1 MFDHGIS
8 RYDLRIKFLEKIY
21 RIMWIY
27 WNAFEVSN
35 VSLFLYLSA
44 NYNIFF
50 WHDLWNDAWIGWMIF
65 CYENILFEML
75 WWSMIEHIDFM
86 MQYWLIS
93 ILHDYMFYYQKLEY
107 EIWFMKN
114 YDIRNIMNWQ
124 PDYVKDPAN
133 GGIYVGNWLSWGFI
147 SPTRPA
153 TCRQRDQRQTASET
167 SGSKGHGCQ
176 MIRSLPQADT
186 WYYDPVTEKMWS

>member
-1 MFDHGIS
+1 MICETMHELDEWYFVMKIS
-8 RYDLRIKFLEKIY
+8 YLKCYDE
-21 RIMWIY
+21 
-27 WNAFEVSN
+27 
-35 VSLFLYLSA
+35 
-44 NYNIFF
+44 
-50 WHDLWNDAWIGWMIF
+50 AWL
-65 CYENILFEML
+65 NILISWCIIL
-75 WWSMIEHIDFM
+75 IDFDTT
-86 MQYWLIS
+86 WLYVLLS
-93 ILHDYMFYYQKLEY
+93 KLEY

-133 GGIYVGNWLSWGFI
+133 GGIYVGNWLSWGFM
-147 SPTRPA
+147 SPARPA

-186 WYYDPVTEKMWS
+186 RYYDPATGKMWS